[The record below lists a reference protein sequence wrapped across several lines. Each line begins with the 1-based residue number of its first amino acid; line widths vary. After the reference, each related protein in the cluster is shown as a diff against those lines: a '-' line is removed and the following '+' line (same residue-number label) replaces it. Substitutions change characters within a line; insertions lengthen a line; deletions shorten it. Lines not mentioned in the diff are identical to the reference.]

1 MLFDVPSMK
10 KLTHVPYGETYLP
23 LRRALDRIDPQAF
36 TKIHEE
42 LTARFGEREIDTA
55 GWIPGTNWKDT
66 VWWPIYLAAGE
77 DQELS
82 GKFFG
87 QIVWQ
92 VVMDHPECWGSVKYE
107 LDGIPIR
114 SRTYFRIECPKLA

>member
-87 QIVWQ
+87 
-92 VVMDHPECWGSVKYE
+92 HPECWGSGKYE